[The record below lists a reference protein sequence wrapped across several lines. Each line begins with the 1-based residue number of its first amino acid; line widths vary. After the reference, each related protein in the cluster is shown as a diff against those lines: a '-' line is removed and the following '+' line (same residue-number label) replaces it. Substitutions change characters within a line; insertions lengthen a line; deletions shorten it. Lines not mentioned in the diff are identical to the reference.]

1 MAVEREAPSLRFFLT
16 GIGALLALFLVTLLM
31 DTAPEV
37 NALRGLIVG
46 GLALVLLKMVLRYRG
61 IDWPRRR

>member
-1 MAVEREAPSLRFFLT
+1 MTIGPEAPSLGFFLR

-31 DTAPEV
+31 DPTPAV
-37 NALRGLIVG
+37 NALRGLIVV
-46 GLALVLLKMVLRYRG
+46 GLAVVTLKIVLRYRG